1 MGKFVEQVITCLNNC
16 DIKIDEKMFD
26 EANNFIAILGPP
38 GSGKSTYC
46 NTYYQYLLGTDIEY
60 FQTQESKQTVTK
72 GIWVL
77 KKEVKSTSKNYIKRD
92 IIDVEGFQTDSQACW
107 KYAQAISL
115 IATDI
120 IILNQNT
127 RMDEVIKIFKI
138 IVQSIKM
145 SNQGGIPQQLKQIS
159 ISNKTEKQAKN
170 FNVEEFL
177 HLAEVQKA
185 DLNQIQ
191 VKSIYIPQISED
203 IKEEEGYDIYK
214 DPKLVQS
221 FIKSLNTISNSTNI
235 QSVSQLKKYSKL
247 IQDGINQ
254 KDYFNSSNFK
264 KMLEGEYQRNY
275 EKCKKQRQ
283 LYIKEI
289 LQDEPLQSLNE
300 SLENYLKRLKIDLKF
315 FVNKEDFLYKDKT
328 YQNIYD
334 QISKNYNHQIQPNEF
349 IDIYNFQRQLIQD
362 ELSKQKIKA
371 DQKQLLVKQYQQQ
384 EQIIKQYIK
393 NTSFR
398 GKFPNKWDLCT
409 IKLDIDGKRDFEIA
423 LEGVYDY
430 YKGLQ
435 EQKFDCL
442 IQQSKYIY
450 VAQSTGDLRCE
461 NGCKLNGKI
470 VCGDCNGNLYWIK
483 GSQNYVVCKDC
494 DDVSQLIS
502 KVCSGCNGKSFS
514 DIKYEKDFLNQKV

>member
-235 QSVSQLKKYSKL
+235 QSVS
-247 IQDGINQ
+247 
-254 KDYFNSSNFK
+254 
-264 KMLEGEYQRNY
+264 
-275 EKCKKQRQ
+275 
-283 LYIKEI
+283 
-289 LQDEPLQSLNE
+289 
-300 SLENYLKRLKIDLKF
+300 
-315 FVNKEDFLYKDKT
+315 
-328 YQNIYD
+328 
-334 QISKNYNHQIQPNEF
+334 
-349 IDIYNFQRQLIQD
+349 
-362 ELSKQKIKA
+362 
-371 DQKQLLVKQYQQQ
+371 
-384 EQIIKQYIK
+384 
-393 NTSFR
+393 